1 MQTIRPRKQPERR
14 CIGCGEHFPK
24 KELIRIVRRPTGE
37 IVLDLTGKVSGR
49 GAYICRSRACLE
61 KAVKSKALSRALE
74 TEITQE
80 IYDLLDTQM
89 KEAEQE

>member
-1 MQTIRPRKQPERR
+1 M
-14 CIGCGEHFPK
+14 PK
-24 KELIRIVRRPTGE
+24 KIPIRQCVACREHREKPLLARIVRTPDGTVQYDGR
-37 IVLDLTGKVSGR
+37 GKVSGR

-80 IYDLLDTQM
+80 IYDLLHNQM
-89 KEAEQE
+89 KEAEQQV